1 MSVKVTEEL
10 LNSTF
15 IGSMAWVHDHTSP
28 ESMNYL
34 SDDGLDYLNASFE
47 FGKLMIDIYTDGDV
61 ARLQAIF
68 DARGLFVAYYG
79 DIPPCVAELDIP
91 ANDLEF
97 DYEGPTPEEIR

>member
-15 IGSMAWVHDHTSP
+15 IGSMAWVHGHTSP

-34 SDDGLDYLNASFE
+34 SDDGLDYLNASLE
-47 FGKLMIDIYTDGDV
+47 FGKLMINIYIDGDI

-68 DARGLFVAYYG
+68 DTPGLFLAFYG
-79 DIPPCVAELDIP
+79 EVPPCVSELAIP
-91 ANDLEF
+91 ANLDT
-97 DYEGPTPEEIR
+97 DYEGELSPEEIR